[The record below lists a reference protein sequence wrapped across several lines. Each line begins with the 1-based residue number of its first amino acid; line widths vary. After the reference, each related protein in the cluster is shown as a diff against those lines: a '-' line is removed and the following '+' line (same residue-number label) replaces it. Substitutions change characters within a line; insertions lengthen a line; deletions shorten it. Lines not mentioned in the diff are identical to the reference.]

1 MSLRDLLYL
10 CAYCGD
16 DTRIVREKVRCESCG
31 RTYEVPAGSKRV
43 RVADPDGTV
52 TMASYGDLADRIA
65 SASRASTTHPADAVA
80 RFANVEH
87 PVHHLGELLGFFEER
102 GPGLP
107 GRLTLADTTL
117 RLDATDDGE
126 VHEWPLRDLRAVQTA
141 SGAIQ
146 VATRDGVLISFRMLS
161 DSPRRWE
168 HALKDRL
175 RDVWR
180 TEDRGEITEFQPR
193 IRSR

>member
-31 RTYEVPAGSKRV
+31 RTYEVPAGSRRV
-43 RVADPDGTV
+43 RVADPGGTV

-65 SASRASTTHPADAVA
+65 SAGRASTTDPADAVA
-80 RFANVEH
+80 RFASVEH
-87 PVHHLGELLGFFEER
+87 PVHHLGELIGFFEER

-117 RLDATDDGE
+117 RLDAADGE

-146 VATRDGVLISFRMLS
+146 VATRDGILVSFRMLS

-180 TEDRGEITEFQPR
+180 AEDRGEITEFQPR

>member
-16 DTRIVREKVRCESCG
+16 DTRIVRETVRCDSCG
-31 RTYEVPAGSKRV
+31 RTYEVPAGSRRV
-43 RVADPDGTV
+43 RVADADGTA
-52 TMASYGDLADRIA
+52 TMASYDDLADRIA
-65 SASRASTTHPADAVA
+65 SATGASTTHPADAVA
-80 RFANVEH
+80 RFARVEH
-87 PVHHLGELLGFFEER
+87 AVHHLGELIGFFEER
-102 GPGLP
+102 GAGLA
-107 GRLTLADTTL
+107 GRLTLAETTL
-117 RLDATDDGE
+117 RLDATDGE

-146 VATRDGVLISFRMLS
+146 VATRDGILISFRMIS

-175 RDVWR
+175 QHVWR
-180 TEDRGEITEFQPR
+180 TEGRGEITEFQPR

>member
-16 DTRIVREKVRCESCG
+16 DTRIVRETVRCESCG
-31 RTYEVPAGSKRV
+31 RTYKVPAGSRCV

-52 TMASYGDLADRIA
+52 MMASYSDLANRIA
-65 SASRASTTHPADAVA
+65 SASRASTTHRAEVIA
-80 RFANVEH
+80 RFASVEH
-87 PVHHLGELLGFFEER
+87 PVHHLGELIGFFEER

-107 GRLTLADTTL
+107 GRLTLADATL
-117 RLDATDDGE
+117 RLDAADGE
-126 VHEWPLRDLRAVQTA
+126 VHGWPLRDLRAVQTA

-146 VATRDGVLISFRMLS
+146 VATRDGILISFRMLS

-168 HALKDRL
+168 HALKVRL
-175 RDVWR
+175 QHVWQR
-180 TEDRGEITEFQPR
+180 EDRGEITEFQPR

>member
-10 CAYCGD
+10 CAYCGG
-16 DTRIVREKVRCESCG
+16 DTGIAGETVRCESCG
-31 RTYEVPAGSKRV
+31 RTYEVPPGSRRV
-43 RVADPDGTV
+43 RVADTDGMA

-65 SASRASTTHPADAVA
+65 TTTRASTTDPADAVA
-80 RFANVEH
+80 RFASIEH
-87 PVHHLGELLGFFEER
+87 PVHYLGELIGFFEER

-117 RLDATDDGE
+117 RLDAADGE

-146 VATRDGVLISFRMLS
+146 VATKDGMLISFRMLS

-168 HALKDRL
+168 IALKARL
-175 RDVWR
+175 QDVWR
-180 TEDRGEITEFQPR
+180 AEQRGEITEFQPR